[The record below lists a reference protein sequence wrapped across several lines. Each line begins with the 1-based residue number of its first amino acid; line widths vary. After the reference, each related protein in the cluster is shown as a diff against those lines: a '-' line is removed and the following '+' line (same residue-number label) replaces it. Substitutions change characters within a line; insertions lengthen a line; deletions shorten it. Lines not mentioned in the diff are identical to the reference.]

1 MLVAMMTRASFY
13 LPAPLL
19 QRLQLISKRKKQS
32 ASDYLRTLLE
42 RELSREEQ
50 SALNSQYEA
59 WEKVKAIVSAPVPDA
74 SSVIDTVL
82 YAENSVWQ
90 GSGEDHGKT

>member
-19 QRLQLISKRKKQS
+19 QRLQLISKRKQQS

-42 RELSREEQ
+42 RDLSREEQ
-50 SALNSQYEA
+50 SELNTQYDA
-59 WEKVKAIVSAPVPDA
+59 WEKVKAIVIDPVPEA
-74 SSVIDTVL
+74 SSIINTVL
-82 YAENSVWQ
+82 YAEKSVWQ
-90 GSGEDHGKT
+90 GSEEDRGKT

>member
-1 MLVAMMTRASFY
+1 MMTRASFY

-42 RELSREEQ
+42 HELSREEQ
-50 SALNSQYEA
+50 SALNTQYDA
-59 WEKVKAIVSAPVPDA
+59 WEKVKASVNDPTLEA
-74 SSVIDTVL
+74 SNTIDTVL

-90 GSGEDHGKT
+90 GSEEDHDQT